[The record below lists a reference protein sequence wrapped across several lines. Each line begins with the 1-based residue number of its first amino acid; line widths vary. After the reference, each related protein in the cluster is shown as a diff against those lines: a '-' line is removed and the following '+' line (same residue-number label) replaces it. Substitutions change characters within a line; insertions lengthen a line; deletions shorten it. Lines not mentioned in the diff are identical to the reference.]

1 MIEIKITGN
10 TPLEALASL
19 TAFGYRCGKDDDIAA
34 AAIRIYDAEQD
45 GLNGTPVRTGA
56 ERHVPSED
64 LPPEPYVEEPPHG
77 IPDAP
82 AEPVEKPAAKPP
94 KLEDVREKG
103 IAAVK
108 KHGQPAV
115 KAILESFGVSNM
127 TALAETDRVAF
138 LEKLAELEK
147 GVVPDA

>member
-19 TAFGYRCGKDDDIAA
+19 TAFGYRCGKDNDIAA

-45 GLNGTPVRTGA
+45 SLNGTPVHTDA
-56 ERHVPSED
+56 ERRVPSED
-64 LPPEPYVEEPPHG
+64 MPPEPYVEEPPHG
-77 IPDAP
+77 TQDEP
-82 AEPVEKPAAKPP
+82 AATEEKTDAKPP
-94 KLEDVREKG
+94 KLEDVRAKG

-115 KAILESFGVSNM
+115 KAILESFGVENM
-127 TALAETDRVAF
+127 TTLAETDRAAF
-138 LEKLAELEK
+138 LEKLAALEE
-147 GVVPDA
+147 GAATDA